1 MRAVSIYTATSIR
14 GRWGKNGHVGYAL
27 EYYAEGHKQ
36 PDVLFDYEPVENVN
50 ENRAELIALLR
61 ALARMR
67 EKCILT
73 LYTESEYLYQG
84 LKDDGHVEKWIKSG
98 WKTVKGTEVKNRDL
112 WQKLMAVLQ
121 GNLYTLEIRRGNAYL
136 QGYMQRWRE
145 RSEKYEFVRKVW
157 RI

>member
-14 GRWGKNGHVGYAL
+14 GRWGKNGHIGYAL
-27 EYYAEGHKQ
+27 EYYAKGHKQ

-67 EKCILT
+67 EKCVLT

-112 WQKLMAVLQ
+112 WQKLMAALQ
-121 GNLYTLEIRRGNAYL
+121 GNLYTLEIRRGNAYTARL
-136 QGYMQRWRE
+136 HAEME
-145 RSEKYEFVRKVW
+145 RKERKV
-157 RI
+157 

>member
-1 MRAVSIYTATSIR
+1 M
-14 GRWGKNGHVGYAL
+14 
-27 EYYAEGHKQ
+27 
-36 PDVLFDYEPVENVN
+36 N

-67 EKCILT
+67 EKCVLT

-112 WQKLMAVLQ
+112 WQKLMAALQ
-121 GNLYTLEIRRGNAYL
+121 GIYTHWRSDAVTRTL

-145 RSEKYEFVRKVW
+145 RSEKYEFIRKVW